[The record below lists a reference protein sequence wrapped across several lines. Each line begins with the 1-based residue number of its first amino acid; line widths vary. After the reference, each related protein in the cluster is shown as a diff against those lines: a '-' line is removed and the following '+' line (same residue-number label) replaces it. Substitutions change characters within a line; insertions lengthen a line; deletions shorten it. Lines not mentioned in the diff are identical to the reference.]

1 MTPTPTLRDLYAS
14 HTGKVS
20 DKWSLYLDVYDAAFI
35 RFRDRPIAF
44 AEIGVQNGGSLEL
57 WARYFAQATVVLGC
71 DIDPKCGAL
80 AFDDPRIAVIVGDV
94 NTESAYRAILS
105 RSSLFDVFID
115 DGSHTSR
122 DIIATFCNYFRHV
135 RAGGIYA
142 IEDLHCSYM
151 KGWGG
156 GADRPDTSMEFLK
169 RLADW
174 VNLPWW
180 QADRAP
186 ATLFAP
192 FFPAGSGPDLA
203 PFRAIRS
210 IAFLDSICLI
220 EKRAATEVAGIGAR
234 VIVGDEATV
243 SADPLEFRRAS
254 RG

>member
-1 MTPTPTLRDLYAS
+1 MTSLQALYEQ
-14 HTGKVS
+14 HQGKVS
-20 DKWSLYLDVYDAAFI
+20 DKWSLYLDVYDAAFS

-57 WARYFAQATVVLGC
+57 WARYFAQASILLGC

-80 AFDDPRIAVIVGDV
+80 AFADPRIAVVVGDV
-94 NTESAYRAILS
+94 NTEATYRAILS
-105 RSSLFDVFID
+105 RSPGFDVFID

-135 RAGGIYA
+135 KAGGVYA

-156 GADRPDTSMEFLK
+156 GAGRPDTSMEFLK

-180 QADRAP
+180 QAERTP
-186 ATLFAP
+186 ASLLAP
-192 FFPAGSGPDLA
+192 FFPAGQGPDLS

-210 IAFLDSICLI
+210 VAFLDSMCLI
-220 EKRAATEVAGIGAR
+220 EKRAATEVAGVGAR
-234 VIVGDEATV
+234 VIVGNEAAV
-243 SADPLEFRRAS
+243 SSDPLEFRRAS
-254 RG
+254 RS